1 MSDSRLSRKC
11 TNRLGWARAE
21 TLHDVSHHIDDVTE
35 GKSVFVL
42 FYFSFCLRAK
52 WIFSE
57 R

>member
-35 GKSVFVL
+35 GKSVLVL